1 MKSGHFSI
9 NRPMITQPSED
20 QPLRKSPSIQEFG
33 LIFSW
38 SKTSALVEHRVR
50 LFPRRILARIRRGG
64 RIVRAEPIV
73 PTGNAARHLTPRVR
87 VGIRDIHI
95 GNSRPHP
102 ISSWKPSSSSVS
114 PGSAPSSSKT
124 ATASAGG
131 EKTGGTT
138 AVPGTPISAS
148 RKPSQPRRAEGK
160 QS

>member
-1 MKSGHFSI
+1 
-9 NRPMITQPSED
+9 MITQPSED

-73 PTGNAARHLTPRVR
+73 PTGNAARHLYHGSESTSETSTSAIADR
-87 VGIRDIHI
+87 
-95 GNSRPHP
+95 NCHP
-102 ISSWKPSSSSVS
+102 ISSWKPPSSSVL
-114 PGSAPSSSKT
+114 ARQRPSSSKT
-124 ATASAGG
+124 ATPSAGG

-148 RKPSQPRRAEGK
+148 RKPSQSRSAEGK
-160 QS
+160 CHEAL